1 MADTRV
7 QLEVEEWIR
16 AEWLPE
22 HLGHPFDR
30 ERVSLT
36 SGGEHSFAAVSR
48 DRRTVATIS
57 TGKATTAGGKLGVGK
72 LNKLRADMLFLTM
85 VDADRKLVILT
96 EADMHELCLREVE
109 AGRVPQGID
118 FVHAAVPL
126 QLRERLDAAREASS
140 REVTPR
146 SG

>member
-22 HLGHPFDR
+22 HLGHSFDR
-30 ERVSLT
+30 ERVPLT

-57 TGKATTAGGKLGVGK
+57 TGKATTAGG
-72 LNKLRADMLFLTM
+72 
-85 VDADRKLVILT
+85 
-96 EADMHELCLREVE
+96 EARS
-109 AGRVPQGID
+109 RQG
-118 FVHAAVPL
+118 
-126 QLRERLDAAREASS
+126 QQAAR
-140 REVTPR
+140 
-146 SG
+146 